1 MRGAYVWNPKNFKN
15 RNKNIK
21 RITLKFEATISKLQT
36 GPKHNAQPSAV
47 QCLVILTSKEI

>member
-36 GPKHNAQPSAV
+36 GPKLNAQPSAV